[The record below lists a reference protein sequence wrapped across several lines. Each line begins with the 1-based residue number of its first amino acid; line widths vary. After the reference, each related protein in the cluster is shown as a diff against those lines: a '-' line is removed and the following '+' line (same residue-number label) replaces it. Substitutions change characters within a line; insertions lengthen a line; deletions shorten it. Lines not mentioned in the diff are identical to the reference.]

1 LWSIHVA
8 QCALL
13 GHNSSN
19 PQKAG
24 SAMRK
29 FSFRMQGFFFAIL
42 ATLCLVSAASRAQ
55 APSTTGSA
63 RSPQDQA
70 ADDALLNKARTLY
83 YSTAKAGLAG
93 FDCTVH
99 PDWLAT
105 FVKAN
110 PGTTISNDDPRLLLL
125 NRVAMVLHANLKND
139 SATLDW
145 TSPSDALTSDQT
157 ALLNQMH
164 SASQQSLGG
173 FIQFWTPFVDGSV
186 IPDNSS
192 GLAVTHTASG
202 ITFHAEANGTSVT
215 EVFSN
220 DLLLEH
226 YDVVTGGTSI
236 KFDPSYKATPQ
247 GLLVEHFVA
256 YIQKADDPS
265 APVQQMNV
273 AVQYQTI
280 DGFPIPS
287 QLDMEVVG
295 TGVFNMALSQC
306 TVQR

>member
-1 LWSIHVA
+1 
-8 QCALL
+8 
-13 GHNSSN
+13 
-19 PQKAG
+19 
-24 SAMRK
+24 MRK
-29 FSFRMQGFFFAIL
+29 SFTMQGLLLAIL
-42 ATLCLVSAASRAQ
+42 ATLSVAPAAVVAQSTPPTRSA
-55 APSTTGSA
+55 
-63 RSPQDQA
+63 QDVA

-83 YSTAKAGLAG
+83 YSTARAGLAG
-93 FDCTVH
+93 FTCTIN

-110 PGTTISNDDPRLLLL
+110 PGTTISSDDPRVVLL
-125 NRVAMVLHANLKND
+125 NRVGIVLHAQLKNGNT
-139 SATLDW
+139 SLDW
-145 TSPSDALTSDQT
+145 TPPAGALTSDQT
-157 ALLNQMH
+157 TLLNQMH
-164 SASQQSLGG
+164 GASEQALEG
-173 FIQFWTPFVDGSV
+173 FVQFWTPFVDGSV
-186 IPDNSS
+186 IPD
-192 GLAVTHTASG
+192 GTDGMTVTHSATSF
-202 ITFHAEANGTSVT
+202 TLHADAGGTSLT

-226 YDVVTGGTSI
+226 YDVITGGTSI
-236 KFDPSYKATPQ
+236 KFAPSYKATPQ

-265 APVQQMNV
+265 AAVEQMNV

-295 TGVFNMALSQC
+295 TGVFNSTFNQC

>member
-1 LWSIHVA
+1 MH
-8 QCALL
+8 
-13 GHNSSN
+13 
-19 PQKAG
+19 
-24 SAMRK
+24 K
-29 FSFRMQGFFFAIL
+29 FSFRLQGFFWTIVGALCL
-42 ATLCLVSAASRAQ
+42 AALCLVSAAGRAQ
-55 APSTTGSA
+55 TPSTTGSA
-63 RSPQDQA
+63 RSQQDQA

-99 PDWLAT
+99 PDWLVT

-110 PGTTISNDDPRLLLL
+110 PGTTISNDDPRLMLL
-125 NRVAMVLHANLKND
+125 NRVAIVLHANLKNG

-145 TSPSDALTSDQT
+145 NPPTDALTSDQT
-157 ALLNQMH
+157 ALVNQMH

-186 IPDNSS
+186 IPDNSN

-202 ITFHAEANGTSVT
+202 ITFHADANGTSVT

-226 YDVVTGGTSI
+226 YDVVMSGTSI
-236 KFDPSYKATPQ
+236 KFEPSYKATPQ

-256 YIQKADDPS
+256 NIQKADDPS
-265 APVQQMNV
+265 APVQQMIV

-280 DGFPIPS
+280 SGFPIPS
-287 QLDMEVVG
+287 QLNMEVVG
-295 TGVFNMALSQC
+295 TGVFNVTLSQC

>member
-1 LWSIHVA
+1 
-8 QCALL
+8 
-13 GHNSSN
+13 
-19 PQKAG
+19 
-24 SAMRK
+24 MRK
-29 FSFRMQGFFFAIL
+29 FSFRLHGLFFAFVATFCRATFCLAALCLAPMAAPAQTAL
-42 ATLCLVSAASRAQ
+42 ATRSA
-55 APSTTGSA
+55 
-63 RSPQDQA
+63 QDQA

-93 FDCTVH
+93 FDCTVN

-110 PGTTISNDDPRLLLL
+110 QGATISSNDARVLLL
-125 NRVAMVLHANLKND
+125 NQVAIVLHAQLKNGNT
-139 SATLDW
+139 SMDW
-145 TSPSDALTSDQT
+145 TPPAGALTSDQT
-157 ALLNQMH
+157 DLLNQMH
-164 SASQQSLGG
+164 SASQQALEG

-192 GLAVTHTASG
+192 GMTVTHTLSA
-202 ITFHAEANGTSVT
+202 ITFHAEASGTSVT

-236 KFDPSYKATPQ
+236 KFEPSYKATPQ
-247 GLLVEHFVA
+247 GLLVEHFLA

-265 APVQQMNV
+265 APIQEMHV

-287 QLDMEVVG
+287 RLDMEVVG
-295 TGVFNMALSQC
+295 TGVFNMALNQC
-306 TVQR
+306 TVRR

>member
-1 LWSIHVA
+1 
-8 QCALL
+8 
-13 GHNSSN
+13 
-19 PQKAG
+19 
-24 SAMRK
+24 MRN
-29 FSFRMQGFFFAIL
+29 FSFRLQGFFFAIL
-42 ATLCLVSAASRAQ
+42 ATLCFISAAGRAQ

-63 RSPQDQA
+63 RSQQDQA

-83 YSTAKAGLAG
+83 YSTVKAGLTG

-99 PDWLAT
+99 PNWLAT
-105 FVKAN
+105 IAKAS
-110 PGTTISNDDPRLLLL
+110 PGTTVSTDDPRLLLL
-125 NRVAMVLHANLKND
+125 NRVAIVLHANLKD
-139 SATLDW
+139 GSATLDW
-145 TSPSDALTSDQT
+145 TPPSDALTPDQT
-157 ALLNQMH
+157 TLLNQMH
-164 SASQQSLGG
+164 SASQQSLAG

-202 ITFHAEANGTSVT
+202 ITFHGEGGGNSVT

-220 DLLLEH
+220 DLLLQH
-226 YDVVTGGTSI
+226 YDVVSGGISI

-247 GLLVEHFVA
+247 GLLVEHFA
-256 YIQKADDPS
+256 ANIQSTGDPS

-273 AVQYQTI
+273 AVLYQTI

-287 QLDMEVVG
+287 QIDMEVVG
-295 TGVFNMALSQC
+295 TGELNVALSQC